1 MIKKVIN
8 DANEE
13 RLKVIKRMA
22 LIKQYDEEYAIRMSK
37 NITTRIDKE
46 IWDKERETN
55 STQELKM
62 GITFHL

>member
-1 MIKKVIN
+1 MIKKIIN

-22 LIKQYDEEYAIRMSK
+22 LIKQYDQEYAARMSK
-37 NITTRIDKE
+37 NITKRIDKE
-46 IWDKERETN
+46 IWDKKETI
-55 STQELKM
+55 SKDELKM

>member
-1 MIKKVIN
+1 MIKKIIN

-22 LIKQYDEEYAIRMSK
+22 LIKLYDQEYATRMSK
-37 NITTRIDKE
+37 NITKRIDKE
-46 IWDKERETN
+46 IWDKKETI
-55 STQELKM
+55 SKDELKM